1 MMPFTLAF
9 LEDDLLVRAD
19 LRGKFTFDRTCNA
32 IQAVKCEIASRPVDG
47 VLLDLRGVDYTPSI
61 DEVAHFAN
69 ELIGFLGRRRLA
81 FVARSVAQ
89 FGMASLIVLH
99 ADYVGAD
106 MSVFLDEVDAMA
118 WLRAPMSRA
127 HTYRPY
133 PRVYQFPKK
142 LD

>member
-1 MMPFTLAF
+1 MPFTLAF

-19 LRGKFTFDRTCNA
+19 LRGKFTFDRTWNV
-32 IQAVKCEIASRPVDG
+32 IQAVKCEIASHPVDG
-47 VLLDLRGVDYTPSI
+47 VLLDLRGIDYTPSV

-99 ADYVGAD
+99 ADYVGGD
-106 MSVFLDEVDAMA
+106 MSVFLDEIDAMV
-118 WLRAPMSRA
+118 WLRAPASRA
-127 HTYRPY
+127 RSHRPY
-133 PRVYQFPKK
+133 PRLYQFPKK
-142 LD
+142 MD